1 MWGIFARNGILE
13 KRFWSGFEF
22 MNKKIFVGNLSFKLE
37 ESAVTRLFEEYGE
50 VISVVIPT
58 DAETGRK
65 RGFAFVEMG
74 TADQAESA
82 IIALNDREVEGR
94 QLKVSISKPRES
106 RPPRTGGYGGGGGGG
121 YGGGG
126 GGYGGGGRGYGGGG
140 SGGRRGE

>member
-1 MWGIFARNGILE
+1 
-13 KRFWSGFEF
+13 

-94 QLKVSISKPRES
+94 QLKVSMSKPRES
-106 RPPRTGGYGGGGGGG
+106 RPPRTGGGYGGGGGGGGG
-121 YGGGG
+121 YGGGGYGG

-140 SGGRRGE
+140 GGARRGD